1 MTTPPPTLKRVCI
14 VGAGPSGLIAAKTL
28 TRNHPGVFHVTIFEA
43 LDRIGGLWPLSK
55 SDDGLVNPDMCTN
68 QSRHTVTFAGLAWPE
83 NTPLFPK
90 AWQVGGY
97 LERYREMYGGYEV
110 RLGTRVV
117 KAEFKEGKWRVETS
131 GKEEGKWEFEYLVVA
146 TGFFGRPRVPRIDG
160 FEGKVVHSSQVR
172 VVRELVDGEGTG
184 KKIVVVGGQM
194 SGVEIAASI
203 AGQISSEENSPGEG
217 FLKDAEKYVV
227 TNVVQTPVWIM
238 PLFLPK
244 EPWVTTPN
252 GEKIQNPATPFL
264 PCDLVTYNL
273 TFKPP
278 GKLQNTSGHISEEAA
293 VKTHGFLEGYIG
305 TDQTE
310 FGSNLSMTGDV
321 RTAVPYLAASDTYS
335 EFVRSGKI
343 QTVRGKVLDGAAG
356 KKAVTVVDESDEAA
370 GPKSVEIDDVAA
382 VVFATGFEAS
392 PSLDFLPKELL
403 ETLQFDPK
411 NAAFPLAL
419 DVHST
424 VNWNIPSLG
433 FVGFYRSPYWG
444 VMEMQAR
451 YLGALWTGDPKALQ
465 ALSTDTGVESILKLR
480 NDPRRANFPMGD
492 YAYLME
498 SFAEILD
505 IKRSGDK
512 PGERTGG
519 VFGPRYLPS
528 TTPESEKQEADKTL
542 AMITKSMQD
551 CESGKYVARAAF
563 RAMQGDWKLNRTITS
578 RIASYPSGTL
588 TGQAYFNPRAPT
600 DALADLEYLYLENG
614 EFSAD
619 NGFNFTAKRTY
630 VHRYTETTDTLSV
643 WFTKPDQKT
652 VDYFF
657 HSLQFIPPPEAKERG
672 KAPWKANSSHLCIE
686 DLYDVEYEFWFCGAT
701 LVMWSMEYTVRG
713 PAKDYTIRSVYRR

>member
-217 FLKDAEKYVV
+217 FLKDAE
-227 TNVVQTPVWIM
+227 N
-238 PLFLPK
+238 
-244 EPWVTTPN
+244 
-252 GEKIQNPATPFL
+252 
-264 PCDLVTYNL
+264 
-273 TFKPP
+273 
-278 GKLQNTSGHISEEAA
+278 GHISEEAA